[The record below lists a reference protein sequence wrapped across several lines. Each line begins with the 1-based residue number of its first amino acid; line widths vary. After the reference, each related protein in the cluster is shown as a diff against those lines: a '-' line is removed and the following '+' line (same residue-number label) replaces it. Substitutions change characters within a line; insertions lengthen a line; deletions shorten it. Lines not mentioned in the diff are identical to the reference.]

1 MFLRRHDRVSEGS
14 LKFETVCA
22 IRAVERM
29 HVCLCVVVSFLS
41 VESCR
46 SVNCFSHTLPPPL
59 LLLLLLFFGVRYA
72 GMQTGFFGA
81 GFLECVVNAFTLLI
95 LVE

>member
-1 MFLRRHDRVSEGS
+1 MY
-14 LKFETVCA
+14 
-22 IRAVERM
+22 
-29 HVCLCVVVSFLS
+29 LCVVVSFLS

-46 SVNCFSHTLPPPL
+46 SVDCFSHTLPP

-72 GMQTGFFGA
+72 GMQTGFIGA
-81 GFLECVVNAFTLLI
+81 GFLECVVNVFTLLI

>member
-1 MFLRRHDRVSEGS
+1 MCLR
-14 LKFETVCA
+14 
-22 IRAVERM
+22 
-29 HVCLCVVVSFLS
+29 VVVSFPS

-46 SVNCFSHTLPPPL
+46 SVDCFSHTLPL
-59 LLLLLLFFGVRYA
+59 LLLLVFFGVRYA